1 MTDGRIK
8 CLRRG
13 TTGWRNDKA
22 EGHSEADSMDTEGHS
37 KADGMETEGIIYA
50 DGTSQRLLVNHVC
63 MYKWMACPPRF
74 GKPKSDSYME
84 RIPQNTTKGDSY
96 KEKT

>member
-13 TTGWRNDKA
+13 TTSRRNDKA
-22 EGHSEADSMDTEGHS
+22 EGHSEADGMETEGHS

-63 MYKWMACPPRF
+63 MYK
-74 GKPKSDSYME
+74 
-84 RIPQNTTKGDSY
+84 
-96 KEKT
+96 